1 VFQANAFIIQE
12 VPSAVLELFIVFV
25 PIVRQWVLDIWW
37 MTQNYDDHSRNL
49 SDMHVYLD
57 FGCW

>member
-12 VPSAVLELFIVFV
+12 VLSAVLELFIVFA
-25 PIVRQWVLDIWW
+25 PIARQWVLDIWW

-49 SDMHVYLD
+49 SDMHV
-57 FGCW
+57 C